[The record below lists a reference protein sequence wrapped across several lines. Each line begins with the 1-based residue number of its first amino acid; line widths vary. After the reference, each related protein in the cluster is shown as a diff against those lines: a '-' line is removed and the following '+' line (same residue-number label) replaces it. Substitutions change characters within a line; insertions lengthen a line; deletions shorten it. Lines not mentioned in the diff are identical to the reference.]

1 MKLQKLATP
10 ETIESKILILRNKKI
25 LLDKDLAGLYEVK
38 PIALR
43 QQVKRNLERFPDDFM
58 FQLTNKEVE
67 TMVSQNVIP
76 SKKYFGGHLP
86 YAFTQEGI
94 AMLSSVIRSKKAV
107 DVNIQIMRVFVKI
120 REFIYTHKEL
130 DQKINQLERKYDHHD
145 YQIQKLFD
153 KTRDIPILPEKQ
165 IKIDG
170 FNKTKK

>member
-130 DQKINQLERKYDHHD
+130 AQKINQLERKYDHHD

>member
-1 MKLQKLATP
+1 MKLQKVATP
-10 ETIESKILILRNKKI
+10 ETIENKILILRNKKA
-25 LLDKDLAGLYEVK
+25 LLDKDLASLYQVK

-58 FQLTNKEVE
+58 FQLTNTEVE

-130 DQKINQLERKYDHHD
+130 AQKINQLERKYDHYD

-153 KTRDIPILPEKQ
+153 KTRDTAILAEKQ

-170 FNKTKK
+170 FKKTKE